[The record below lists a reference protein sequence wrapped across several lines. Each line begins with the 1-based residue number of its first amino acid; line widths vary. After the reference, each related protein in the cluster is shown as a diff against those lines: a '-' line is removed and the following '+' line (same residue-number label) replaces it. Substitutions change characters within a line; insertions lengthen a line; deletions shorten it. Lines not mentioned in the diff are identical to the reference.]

1 MNVSSALIV
10 LEDAVKRSHGRA
22 FGDHQLGEFCLG

>member
-1 MNVSSALIV
+1 MNVSSADCVGRCGQTL
-10 LEDAVKRSHGRA
+10 HGRA